1 MSDSPWAN
9 FPYSELRCRCGH
21 CDSTGREMDPVFMA
35 LLQRLRQV
43 YGKPMPLSSGYRC
56 PLHPNEVN
64 KREAGEHSQGKA
76 VDVKCH
82 GADAVKILQMALNL
96 GFVRVGVKQK
106 GPGRFLHLGLAS
118 EGDRFPSPM
127 IWSY

>member
-9 FPYSELRCRCGH
+9 FAYTELRCRCGQ

-43 YGKPMPLSSGYRC
+43 YGKAMLLSSAYRC
-56 PLHPNEVN
+56 RKHPVERN
-64 KREAGEHSQGKA
+64 KAAPGEHTQGLA
-76 VDVKCH
+76 VDVQCR
-82 GADAVKILQMALNL
+82 GADAFKILHLALNL
-96 GFVRVGVKQK
+96 GFVRIGVSQK
-106 GPGRFLHLGLAS
+106 GTARFLHLGLAS
-118 EGDRFPSPM
+118 EDGPLPSPI